1 MTASTNRLTEVRT
14 SPLGAT
20 GRSRTSWNHWVMTYS
35 VAKMKK
41 AAAHIVEF
49 DPAFAEIVESSPLCS
64 IGKGAR
70 TSLTPFHSL
79 VGSVIA
85 QQVSVKAAD
94 SITTK
99 LTDQLDG
106 DVTPERVHSTS
117 HDDLRS
123 AGLSGAKAKTIK
135 GLAHAVHTGVLD
147 LEQALTHPDDS
158 SVVAELTKLWGI
170 GRWTAEMFLMF
181 TMHRLDVWP
190 TGDLAMRKG
199 WNIVHGGSGDI
210 DPKILEPL
218 GDPCGPTAA
227 LSPGTAGGPWKAAA
241 LVGELSLMSGRPARR
256 LFPIPSTN

>member
-1 MTASTNRLTEVRT
+1 
-14 SPLGAT
+14 
-20 GRSRTSWNHWVMTYS
+20 MTYS
-35 VAKMKK
+35 SAKMKR
-41 AAAHIVEF
+41 AAAHIISI
-49 DPAFAEIVESSPLCS
+49 DSAFTEIVETSPLCS
-64 IGKGAR
+64 IGKGVR

-94 SITTK
+94 SITQK
-99 LTDQLDG
+99 LAIQLNG

-147 LEQALTHPDDS
+147 LEKALTHPDDS
-158 SVVAELTKLWGI
+158 AVVAELTKLWGI

-199 WNIVHGGSGDI
+199 WNIVHGASGDI
-210 DPKILEPL
+210 DPDVIEPL
-218 GDPCGPTAA
+218 GDP
-227 LSPGTAGGPWKAAA
+227 L
-241 LVGELSLMSGRPARR
+241 RPYRSVVAWYCWRAVEGD
-256 LFPIPSTN
+256 SSSW

>member
-1 MTASTNRLTEVRT
+1 
-14 SPLGAT
+14 
-20 GRSRTSWNHWVMTYS
+20 MTYS
-35 VAKMKK
+35 AAKMTK
-41 AAAHIVEF
+41 AAAHIVSV
-49 DPAFAEIVESSPLCS
+49 DPAFTEIVESSPLCS
-64 IGKGAR
+64 IGKGVR

-94 SITTK
+94 SITQK
-99 LTDQLDG
+99 LTDRLDG

-123 AGLSGAKAKTIK
+123 AGLSGAKAKAIK
-135 GLAHAVHTGVLD
+135 GLAHAIHTGALD

-158 SVVAELTKLWGI
+158 AVVAELTKLWGI

-199 WNIVHGGSGDI
+199 WNIVHGKTGDI

-218 GDPCGPTAA
+218 GDPLRLPKRCLLVLLASHRRRQFKLVTRCESNRGTRKSPLPPKHPQRWKAHQKTP
-227 LSPGTAGGPWKAAA
+227 SPGPGSGPA
-241 LVGELSLMSGRPARR
+241 LPPPRFR
-256 LFPIPSTN
+256 

>member
-64 IGKGAR
+64 IGEGAR

-117 HDDLRS
+117 HEDLRS

-135 GLAHAVHTGVLD
+135 GLAHAIHTGALD

-158 SVVAELTKLWGI
+158 AVVAQLTKLWGI

-218 GDPCGPTAA
+218 GDPLRPYRSVVSWYCWRAVE
-227 LSPGTAGGPWKAAA
+227 GGSSSW
-241 LVGELSLMSGRPARR
+241 
-256 LFPIPSTN
+256 

>member
-1 MTASTNRLTEVRT
+1 MTHSAV
-14 SPLGAT
+14 
-20 GRSRTSWNHWVMTYS
+20 
-35 VAKMKK
+35 KMKK
-41 AAAHIVEF
+41 AAAHIVEV
-49 DPAFAEIVESSPLCS
+49 DPAFAEIVDSSPVCS

-117 HDDLRS
+117 HEDLRS

-135 GLAHAVHTGVLD
+135 GLAHAIHTGALD
-147 LEQALTHPDDS
+147 LEKALTHPDDS
-158 SVVAELTKLWGI
+158 AVVAELTKLWGI

-199 WNIVHGGSGDI
+199 WNIVHGAEGDI
-210 DPKILEPL
+210 DPKVLEPL
-218 GDPCGPTAA
+218 GDPLRPYRSVVAWYCWRAVE
-227 LSPGTAGGPWKAAA
+227 GGSSSW
-241 LVGELSLMSGRPARR
+241 
-256 LFPIPSTN
+256 